1 MTEQFS
7 EEEIFA
13 TVTRL
18 TRSRLVNF
26 IDCEFVRP
34 ELGFDGYVFRR
45 VDIARLELLCDLS
58 LDMEMD
64 EVALGV
70 VISLLDQLHDARQ
83 DLATLT
89 QAINTLPNGMRK
101 QMATSLQKSQAAD
114 KNH

>member
-7 EEEIFA
+7 EDDIVA

-26 IDCEFVRP
+26 INCDLVRP

-58 LDMEMD
+58 LDMNMD
-64 EVALGV
+64 EIAIGV
-70 VISLLDQLHDARQ
+70 VISLLDQLHAARQ
-83 DLATLT
+83 DLATVT
-89 QAINTLPNGMRK
+89 RVINELPDAMRE
-101 QMATSLQKSQAAD
+101 QMSAYLQKS
-114 KNH
+114 